1 MTSDALVIPMQQ
13 SAFDCLLR
21 WALIAGALFDLVFG
35 IAILAC
41 WRKVLE
47 LLCIPPPD
55 NPSYLFLAAV
65 FTITVAFVY
74 LVAAAAPYRY
84 HANITI
90 ASLSRL
96 GSGALIAFLVWRALL
111 PRHIVVLA
119 IAELILAVLHCIY
132 SRRLAVAA
140 TAM

>member
-65 FTITVAFVY
+65 FRF
-74 LVAAAAPYRY
+74 
-84 HANITI
+84 
-90 ASLSRL
+90 RL
-96 GSGALIAFLVWRALL
+96 FLLLFAGRILGHPFLNRVGRPIDGKKREHRAGAVHDERVW
-111 PRHIVVLA
+111 V
-119 IAELILAVLHCIY
+119 
-132 SRRLAVAA
+132 
-140 TAM
+140 